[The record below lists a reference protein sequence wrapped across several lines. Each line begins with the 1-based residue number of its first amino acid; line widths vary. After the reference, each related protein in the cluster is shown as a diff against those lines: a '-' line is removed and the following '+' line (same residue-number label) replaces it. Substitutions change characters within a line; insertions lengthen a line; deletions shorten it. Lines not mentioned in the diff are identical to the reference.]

1 MVIIIARISAKS
13 ETVAELRQ
21 ILKDLVAPSRAE
33 AGCVSYELFQDN
45 DDPRDFITVEN
56 WGDSAAADAHMS
68 TPHVAA
74 AIAQAGV
81 LLAQPPLIHRFTQL
95 A

>member
-1 MVIIIARISAKS
+1 
-13 ETVAELRQ
+13 
-21 ILKDLVAPSRAE
+21 
-33 AGCVSYELFQDN
+33 
-45 DDPRDFITVEN
+45 
-56 WGDSAAADAHMS
+56 
-68 TPHVAA
+68 VAA

>member
-1 MVIIIARISAKS
+1 MVIIIARISAKT
-13 ETVAELRQ
+13 ETLAELRQ
-21 ILKDLVAPSRAE
+21 ILQALVAPSRAE
-33 AGCVSYELFQDN
+33 AGCIRYELFQDD

-56 WGDSAAADAHMS
+56 WGDSVAADAHMS

-74 AIAQAGV
+74 AIAKVGV
-81 LLAQPPLIHRFTQL
+81 LFAQPPLIHRFTRL

>member
-1 MVIIIARISAKS
+1 MVKIIARISAKT
-13 ETVAELRQ
+13 ETAAELRQ
-21 ILKDLVAPSRAE
+21 ILVALVPPSRAE
-33 AGCVSYELFQDN
+33 AGCVAYELFQDD
-45 DDPRDFITVEN
+45 DDPRDFITFET
-56 WGDSAAADAHMS
+56 WADGAAADAHLA

-74 AIAQAGV
+74 AIARAGS

>member
-1 MVIIIARISAKS
+1 MVIVIARISAKT
-13 ETVAELRQ
+13 ETLAELRQ
-21 ILKDLVAPSRAE
+21 ILKDLVVPSRAE

-56 WGDSAAADAHMS
+56 WDDRAAADAHLA

-74 AIAQAGV
+74 AIAQAGS
-81 LLAQPPLIHRFTQL
+81 LLAQAPLIHRFTQL
-95 A
+95 M

>member
-33 AGCVSYELFQDN
+33 AGCISYALFQDD

-56 WGDSAAADAHMS
+56 WGDSVAADAHMS

-74 AIAQAGV
+74 AIAKAGV

>member
-13 ETVAELRQ
+13 ETLAELRQ
-21 ILKDLVAPSRAE
+21 ILTDLVAPSRAE

-56 WGDSAAADAHMS
+56 WGDSVAADAHMS

>member
-1 MVIIIARISAKS
+1 MVIIIARISAKT
-13 ETVAELRQ
+13 ETLAELRQ
-21 ILKDLVAPSRAE
+21 ILKDLVEPSRAE
-33 AGCVSYELFQDN
+33 AGCISYELFQDN

-56 WGDSAAADAHMS
+56 WADSAAANAHLA

-74 AIAQAGV
+74 AIAEAGV